1 MFLVVVT
8 RTPGQ
13 LIKES
18 IFDSLREAR
27 QYFNQLIGDKS
38 IGRGLIRLIE
48 RRGYSECFLLD
59 TYVLA

>member
-13 LIKES
+13 LIKQS

-27 QYFNQLIGDKS
+27 QYFNQLTRDKS
-38 IGRGLIRLIE
+38 IGRGQVCLIE
-48 RRGYSECFLLD
+48 KRGYAESFLLD
-59 TYVLA
+59 TCILT

>member
-1 MFLVVVT
+1 MFLVTVT

-13 LIKES
+13 LIKQHL
-18 IFDSLREAR
+18 FDSLREAR